1 MTTAYPLHWP
11 QHRPRTR
18 QRENSAF
25 KTSMAVARDALMQE
39 LQRLGARDVILST
52 NIKLRNDGLPY
63 AGEREPQDPG
73 VAVYFQYKGKA
84 MCFACDRWTKVYDNM
99 QAVRRT
105 IEALRGIAR
114 WGTGDML
121 QAAFAG
127 FTALP
132 APMQVQRDWW
142 IVLDVLP
149 TAPLS
154 LCETAYKQAA
164 KRYHPDCQGGS
175 ADKMAELN
183 AAIRAAR
190 KEHEHG

>member
-142 IVLDVLP
+142 TVLKCDRDAQLHV
-149 TAPLS
+149 A
-154 LCETAYKQAA
+154 EAQYKILAMEN
-164 KRYHPDCQGGS
+164 HPDQGGDP
-175 ADKMAELN
+175 DKMAEIN

-190 KEHEHG
+190 KERSLA

>member
-1 MTTAYPLHWP
+1 MTTAFPLHWP

-25 KTSMAVARDALMQE
+25 KTSLSVARDALMLE
-39 LQRLGARDVILST
+39 LQRLGAKDIILST
-52 NIKLRNDGLPY
+52 NIRLRQDGLPY
-63 AGEREPQDPG
+63 AGEREPVDPG

-142 IVLDVLP
+142 TVLKCNRDAQLHV
-149 TAPLS
+149 A
-154 LCETAYKQAA
+154 EAQYKILAMEN
-164 KRYHPDCQGGS
+164 HPDLGGDP
-175 ADKMAELN
+175 DKMAEIN

-190 KEHEHG
+190 KEHENG